1 MEWTKEK
8 LAKRI
13 QRAWHAAE
21 DRGESLLGTTQL
33 AQLAAGALLSP
44 ETWAVGDTIPAEVDL
59 VDDSGGFR
67 FERIRIAEGQDT
79 GHWRV
84 AEAPHLS
91 EEDMLARFGP
101 VRESTLLLCADQEC
115 ADGSCEGCQQASSPA
130 QDWPTVGEPCPKCR
144 ELPTAEDTRL
154 SAIAGGCVRC
164 PRCRGIFMDRNLT
177 SRGVRLPAEVVDA
190 TIYCGEEHP
199 DTGWVCDK
207 PADHETGGEVGD
219 QWHHWSNVG
228 KTWMVIPESRV
239 TIPTAG
245 EETLTEQLAR
255 ALEFLNYIITQGSA
269 PGTATI
275 TKKIVNRAQGRARD
289 LERALMWAADR
300 EAL

>member
-1 MEWTKEK
+1 MEWTEEK

-21 DRGESLLGTTQL
+21 DHGESLLDTTQL
-33 AQLAAGALLSP
+33 AQLAASAILDP
-44 ETWAVGDTIPAEVDL
+44 ETWAAGDTIPAEVDL
-59 VDDSGGFR
+59 VENGGGFVWS
-67 FERIRIAEGQDT
+67 RIRVDGRDT
-79 GHWRV
+79 GHWEVVRT
-84 AEAPHLS
+84 PHLR
-91 EEDMLARFGP
+91 EVDLLVEFGP
-101 VRESTLLLCADQEC
+101 VREANPDDVPLQVRTEQ
-115 ADGSCEGCQQASSPA
+115 
-130 QDWPTVGEPCPKCR
+130 WPTLGENCPACGVVA
-144 ELPTAEDTRL
+144 LV
-154 SAIAGGCVRC
+154 AGPDRVTVRC
-164 PRCRGIFMDRNLT
+164 PQCGKLFMDRAQRPESRADAGDQRQTPHYDPLT
-177 SRGVRLPAEVVDA
+177 ICPNCHDVVDA

-199 DTGWVCDK
+199 EHGWVCDK

-219 QWHHWSNVG
+219 QWHFQESVG

-239 TIPTAG
+239 TIPTSG
-245 EETLTEQLAR
+245 KESLTEQLAR
-255 ALEFLNYIITQGSA
+255 ALEFLNYLITQGSA